1 MTRVRK
7 IARIAAGIG
16 SVSVL
21 SVAGVEVV
29 ERLEERDWAAVIPE
43 LVSKIADHLLADDVT
58 EYIRLRAVCKPWRS
72 STADPSL
79 LEPRFFP
86 RYWLL
91 LAREHLRDDG
101 EAERFVNV
109 RTGTSLHICLPDPD
123 QYTHRGNVEG
133 LLLLHHTFS
142 DTICLLNPLTTALY
156 DLPTMHAVNDVVG
169 PNEEYPDD
177 DQFLEDSI
185 KAAGIIVDMD
195 ELGQAQ
201 SVPTV
206 VLSLTIRNDTAI
218 VCAKPG
224 DNGGLS
230 VRGRFFIP
238 TCAGEVLAVEL
249 QPQPHLKYVAK
260 MFGDQIQSGFDEISY
275 LVPSC
280 DDQDSGMLLVR
291 AQVPNGST
299 KYAVN
304 LYNGTLSLKEP
315 NGITV
320 FLPSVTIRSSAFP
333 LVLHNTIYVRCH
345 MKRLLR

>member
-1 MTRVRK
+1 MNRVSK

-29 ERLEERDWAAVIPE
+29 ERRETGRGVIPE

-91 LAREHLRDDG
+91 LAREHLRDDS

-185 KAAGIIVDMD
+185 NAAGIIVDMD

-224 DNGGLS
+224 DNVWRAVDTSCTDDVDGNLPVIQGGIS

-280 DDQDSGMLLVR
+280 DNSRWAWSTRGANRVRPTDPAICRGAPCEPISVLLATPLNQWILRVD
-291 AQVPNGST
+291 P
-299 KYAVN
+299 YA
-304 LYNGTLSLKEP
+304 
-315 NGITV
+315 
-320 FLPSVTIRSSAFP
+320 
-333 LVLHNTIYVRCH
+333 
-345 MKRLLR
+345 